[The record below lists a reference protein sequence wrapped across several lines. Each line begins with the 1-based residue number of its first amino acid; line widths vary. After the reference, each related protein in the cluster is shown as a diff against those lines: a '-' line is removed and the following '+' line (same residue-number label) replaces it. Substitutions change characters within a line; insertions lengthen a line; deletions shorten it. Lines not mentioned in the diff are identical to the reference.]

1 MRPNTITGY
10 ISGLSELMIATEVTD
25 ADGGALSLEAGADA
39 AALLLLESRSASRKV
54 MLVGNDGSSAIV
66 SHAQNDLSENGKV
79 RAMVFTEHPV
89 LTARANDFGYGSVFE
104 RPIEQWADAGDLL
117 ITVSSSGKS
126 ENIVRALEMAKQ
138 KGCRAITFSG
148 FSPTN
153 PSRSLGNVNFYVPS
167 EVYGFVET
175 AHTALLHFL
184 TTGLP
189 D

>member
-1 MRPNTITGY
+1 MRPNTLSGY
-10 ISGLSELMIATEVTD
+10 INGLSDLMLATEVT
-25 ADGGALSLEAGADA
+25 ARDGSPFSLESGAAEA
-39 AALLLLESRSASRKV
+39 AKLLLNSRSESRKV
-54 MLVGNDGSSAIV
+54 MLVGNGGSSAIV
-66 SHAQNDLSENGKV
+66 SHAQNDLAENGKV
-79 RAMVFTEHPV
+79 RAMNFTEHPV

-104 RPIEQWADAGDLL
+104 RPIELWAEPGDLL

-126 ENIVRALEMAKQ
+126 ENIVRALEIAK
-138 KGCRAITFSG
+138 KIEYRAITFSG

-153 PSRSLGNVNFYVPS
+153 PSRNLGNVNFYVPS

-189 D
+189 E